1 MMKVFWIIVA
11 VSTLLSCQ
19 SADAVEVAVVEQTV
33 APITTEVQ
41 KVETT
46 TTMDTTIYDFKLPLL
61 EGDSLDLATLKG
73 KYILCVNVASK
84 CGFTGQYKELQAL
97 SEQYKDKLVV
107 IGFPSNQFGSQEP
120 GTAEE
125 IATFCERNYGVT
137 FPIAEKADVKGDTRQ
152 PIYKWLQSEA
162 KGVGAA
168 QAPKWNFY
176 KYLIGTDGRLI
187 DSYMSITKPL
197 SSKITKHLK

>member
-1 MMKVFWIIVA
+1 MRLFWSIV
-11 VSTLLSCQ
+11 VMCLLLSCQ
-19 SADAVEVAVVEQTV
+19 SADAVE
-33 APITTEVQ
+33 TEVA
-41 KVETT
+41 TT
-46 TTMDTTIYDFKLPLL
+46 STAINNEIQNIDKIQSMDTTIYDFKLTLL
-61 EGDSLDLATLKG
+61 EGDTLDLATLKG
-73 KYILCVNVASK
+73 KYVLCVNVASK

-120 GTAEE
+120 GSADE

-152 PIYKWLQSEA
+152 LIYKWLQSEA
-162 KGVGAA
+162 KGTSAA

-176 KYLIGTDGRLI
+176 KYLIGTDGHLI